1 MASAEP
7 LDIAP
12 KGDQS
17 PATGAG
23 SGHSSLESLSHLAVK
38 CPRCSLCKFPP
49 LSAVESQR
57 FSSICPSID
66 HYGFHSHSGGGR
78 VLMANSLLAGRAE
91 ITPQARDTIFQ
102 CTMCGGCDTSC
113 KYVSDIE
120 VSEIMDGLRA
130 SSFETVGP
138 LGAHAEILQNLE
150 RNGHPYPTGSK
161 GDWLLDAPGVRVGQ
175 SERIL
180 LVGSAY
186 ALVPGRRRT
195 LLALVE
201 LLDAASVA
209 FSVLG
214 SEEPDCG
221 TMALHLGDR
230 ARFDRLAG
238 DAIDALNRSGAL
250 EIVCADAEDYATL
263 RAHFP
268 KVGELRP
275 RVRHAVELLDEEV
288 AHGRLKLRFPVAGR
302 VAYHDPC
309 SLGRR
314 SEPHRQWTGREFKNE
329 DQLLV
334 YDPPRPVNRGDG
346 GCYDPPRRLLAAIP
360 ELQLIELPR
369 RREYSY
375 CCGASGGVPE
385 AFPEMAQNAAHER
398 LAEADSTG
406 AEILA
411 TACPGCEA
419 HLGAIAGESESDSE
433 RPRVA
438 GIYDL
443 LARALRGP
451 GKEGETDV

>member
-1 MASAEP
+1 
-7 LDIAP
+7 
-12 KGDQS
+12 
-17 PATGAG
+17 
-23 SGHSSLESLSHLAVK
+23 
-38 CPRCSLCKFPP
+38 
-49 LSAVESQR
+49 
-57 FSSICPSID
+57 
-66 HYGFHSHSGGGR
+66 
-78 VLMANSLLAGRAE
+78 MANSLLAGRAE
-91 ITPQARDTIFQ
+91 ITPEARDTIFS

-113 KYVSDIE
+113 KYISDIE
-120 VSEIMDGLRA
+120 VSEIMEGLRA
-130 SSFETVGP
+130 SSFDAVGP
-138 LGAHAEILQNLE
+138 LGAHAEILQNLD
-150 RNGHPYPTGSK
+150 RNGHPYAAGSK
-161 GDWLLDAPGVRVGQ
+161 GDWLADAPGVRVGH
-175 SERIL
+175 SERVL

-186 ALVPGRRRT
+186 ALMPERRRT
-195 LLALVE
+195 LLALIE

-221 TMALHLGDR
+221 TMALHVGDR
-230 ARFDRLAG
+230 SRFDRLAG
-238 DAIDALNRSGAL
+238 DAIDALNASGAQ

-263 RAHFP
+263 RSHFP
-268 KVGELRP
+268 RVGQLRP

-288 AHGRLKLRFPVAGR
+288 ASGRLRLRFPVASR

-314 SEPHRQWTGREFKNE
+314 SEPHRPWTGRERRNE

-334 YDPPRPVNRGDG
+334 YDPPRPVNRGDR

-360 ELQLIELPR
+360 GLQLIELPR

-385 AFPEMAQNAAHER
+385 AFPEMAQNAAQER
-398 LAEADSTG
+398 LAEVNSTD
-406 AEILA
+406 AELLA
-411 TACPGCEA
+411 TACPRCEA
-419 HLGAIAGESESDSE
+419 HLGAIAGESESE
-433 RPRVA
+433 RLRVA